1 LEIRLIDQE
10 KTVQRRPY
18 RLSEEEK
25 SKVRGKVD
33 ELLKA
38 KIIRPSCSPFASPMM
53 LVKKKNGTDRLCV
66 DYRMLNENTV
76 ADKYPFPLISD
87 QIARLRGAK
96 YFSCIDMASGFYQIP
111 VHEDSIE
118 RTAFVTP
125 EGQYEFL
132 TMPFGLKNAPSV
144 FQRAIMKALGDLATY
159 AIVYIDDVLI
169 IAESKEDALVRLQRV
184 LETLSKA
191 GFSFN
196 VTKRSF
202 LTTKIEYLGFE
213 ISNGEVRPNSRKI
226 QALKALPSPQNV
238 SQLRQFIGLATY
250 FRQFV
255 LNFSQTL
262 KPLYVLTS
270 KKNTDFVWLPVHEQV
285 RIKIITILTQTPV
298 LIIFD
303 PQYQIEL
310 HTDAS

>member
-1 LEIRLIDQE
+1 
-10 KTVQRRPY
+10 
-18 RLSEEEK
+18 
-25 SKVRGKVD
+25 
-33 ELLKA
+33 
-38 KIIRPSCSPFASPMM
+38 
-53 LVKKKNGTDRLCV
+53 
-66 DYRMLNENTV
+66 MLNENTV
-76 ADKYPFPLISD
+76 ADKYPLPLISD

-144 FQRAIMKALGDLATY
+144 FQRAIMKALGALAYTY

-169 IAESKEDALVRLQRV
+169 IAESKEDVLVRLQIV
-184 LETLSKA
+184 LETLSKV
-191 GFSFN
+191 GFSFI
-196 VTKRSF
+196 VTKCSF
-202 LTTKIEYLGFE
+202 LTTRIEYLGFE
-213 ISNGEVRPNSRKI
+213 VSNGEVRPNSRKI
-226 QALKALPSPQNV
+226 QALPPPQNV

-262 KPLYVLTS
+262 KPLYLLTS
-270 KKNTDFVWLPVHEQV
+270 KKSNNFVWLPVHEQI
-285 RIKIITILTQTPV
+285 RIKIITILTPTPV

-303 PQYQIEL
+303 PQYLIEL
-310 HTDAS
+310 HTDASCIGYGAILLHKIDNKPHVVEY